1 MQVPTNAHPS
11 RWRYRGH
18 RLSDD
23 YRCDS
28 SPMSLS
34 ADVSIRRIN
43 VTNGITF
50 KAAGVYRIDQC
61 EFTQYVTFARTAW
74 NGRRNTQISLRFVL
88 GSLWRPITGLFAQGP
103 FISGRKEKTVCNF
116 PLFQPWLERSPR
128 GNEYRPSGWL
138 RQKAVTCK
146 Y

>member
-11 RWRYRGH
+11 RWRYRDH

-61 EFTQYVTFARTAW
+61 EFTQYVTFTRAAW

-88 GSLWRPITGLFAQGP
+88 GPLWRLITGLFAQGP
-103 FISGRKEKTVCNF
+103 FISGRKEKIACNF
-116 PLFQPWLERSPR
+116 PLFQPWLERPPR
-128 GNEYRPSGWL
+128 DNEYRPSGWL